1 MFISGGRGDTMEY
14 PDDYAYLTPDEAELI
29 ERYRMCSPEDK
40 AAFERY
46 LMDLV
51 LAQDEPEDE
60 YR

>member
-1 MFISGGRGDTMEY
+1 MEY
-14 PDDYAYLTPDEAELI
+14 PDDYAYLTPDEADLI
-29 ERYRMCSPEDK
+29 EQYRKCSPEDK

-60 YR
+60 YK